1 MSKVLKIKKKPTSD
15 DSLDLTTFKSN
26 SNLNSDTY
34 KKVFI
39 VSSLNKK
46 FLNKK
51 RFKIDRKESKIK
63 NISNTKN
70 IYGYWDKN
78 EHNKFI
84 EALYMYNCDWD
95 KIKNYIGNRTYYQ
108 ITSHS
113 QKFFLRLKNSKTP
126 K

>member
-1 MSKVLKIKKKPTSD
+1 MFKVLKIKKKPTSD

-51 RFKIDRKESKIK
+51 RFKIDRKNSKIK

-70 IYGYWDKN
+70 IYGYWN
-78 EHNKFI
+78 IIN
-84 EALYMYNCDWD
+84 L
-95 KIKNYIGNRTYYQ
+95 
-108 ITSHS
+108 
-113 QKFFLRLKNSKTP
+113 
-126 K
+126 